1 MFKIYDS
8 KIKKILLEKDPKT
21 NWENVLENHKEM
33 IAKIQHE
40 RLIHLLVTI
49 FVGTIMSASAFII
62 IITKQ
67 SDLVIFF
74 ISLTCLFIGY
84 LFHYRF
90 LENTT
95 QNWYLLEEEIKN
107 LFNKSI
113 K

>member
-1 MFKIYDS
+1 MFKTYDS
-8 KIKKILLEKDPKT
+8 QIKKLLSEKNSKI
-21 NWENVLENHKEM
+21 NWKNVLENHKSM

-49 FVGTIMSASAFII
+49 FVGTIMSASAFIT

-67 SDLVIFF
+67 PDLIIFF
-74 ISLTCLFIGY
+74 IPLTFLFIGY

-95 QNWYLLEEEIKN
+95 QNWYLLEEEIKKN
-107 LFNKSI
+107 FKSI
-113 K
+113 D